1 MNEKTELL
9 VSTLTCVYYKA
20 KKERRNRRRWREKSR
35 ISSSREEL
43 TVYEGTVT
51 VGGVR
56 GSFFS
61 LVSNFF
67 WTPVEQSTVSHFSD
81 RHRQKR
87 KNRNKSNRTGIP
99 LAVIHII
106 ANLLNT
112 TSALK
117 DHGDKNHNFFV
128 LYKYLELVC
137 IHNQSRVQ
145 RIHSLLFWGTINKD
159 NSHALYITSEQSNLT
174 AWSHQN

>member
-1 MNEKTELL
+1 MYITKQ
-9 VSTLTCVYYKA
+9 
-20 KKERRNRRRWREKSR
+20 RRREETKEGEKEQSS
-35 ISSSREEL
+35 SSSRQDL

-61 LVSNFF
+61 LASNFF

-106 ANLLNT
+106 ANLFNT

-145 RIHSLLFWGTINKD
+145 RIHSLLF
-159 NSHALYITSEQSNLT
+159 
-174 AWSHQN
+174 